1 MRVLDAYVEMGGF
14 LFIMSIIEQILKQPA
29 SKTEAHGYCNT
40 TPMGKVESSRKPMT
54 GAYSR
59 ARIAFPTVSMQ
70 HYP

>member
-1 MRVLDAYVEMGGF
+1 MRRVLDPYVEMGGF

-54 GAYSR
+54 GA
-59 ARIAFPTVSMQ
+59 
-70 HYP
+70 